1 MIAGARAA
9 MRRLAS
15 ATEPAD
21 PEVLGALRQRWQEL
35 PDHARNDAQMLGRR
49 SVGCEGTHGVFP
61 RCNLACAPCYHSRD
75 ANRVRIDGRHT
86 VAEVDRQMAYL
97 RARRGPRAF
106 AQLIGGEVTL
116 LDPDDH
122 AAALQA
128 MRRHGREP
136 MSMSH
141 GDFDYGYLE
150 RLAVGPDGRRRLDH
164 LSFAGHFDTTM
175 FGRRGAERV
184 EHERDL
190 HRFRRR
196 FCQLFQRLERE
207 HGVDHYL
214 AHNMTVTPGNVGQ
227 IAEMVRA
234 CRQMGFRMFSFQPAA
249 FVGDERRW
257 KSDYRELTPE
267 AVWAEIE
274 RGAGTRL
281 PWGALQMGDAR
292 CNRVAWGLQVGDRW
306 VPVLDDRDPAD
317 LQARDTFLAWFTG
330 VNFGVPRPL
339 LAARLL
345 RVAARHPWVVPLA
358 LGWAGRLLRR
368 AGVLA
373 LARHGARPLTF
384 VMHSFMDAAD
394 VQPAWEL
401 TCRGE
406 TSDDPRIRATQERL
420 AACAYTMAHP
430 ETGALV
436 PACVQHAVLDPHEN
450 AALRRLLPLAP
461 AADRAPGGPTAAP
474 PPLSW

>member
-1 MIAGARAA
+1 MIAGVWAA
-9 MRRLAS
+9 VRRLAS

-21 PEVLGALRQRWQEL
+21 REVLAALGRRWREL
-35 PDHARNDAQMLGRR
+35 PERVRHDAQMLGRR

-75 ANRVRIDGRHT
+75 ANRVRVDGRHT

-122 AAALQA
+122 AAALRA

-141 GDFDYGYLE
+141 GDFGYEYLE
-150 RLAVGPDGRRRLDH
+150 RLAVGPGGRRFER
-164 LSFAGHFDTTM
+164 LSFAGHFDSTM

-184 EHERDL
+184 ERERDL
-190 HRFRRR
+190 NPYRRR
-196 FCQLFQRLERE
+196 FCELFLRLERE
-207 HGVDHYL
+207 HAVGHYL
-214 AHNMTVTPGNVGQ
+214 AHSMTVTPGNVGQ
-227 IAEMVRA
+227 IAEVVRD
-234 CRQMGFRMFSFQPAA
+234 CRRMGFRMFAFQPAA
-249 FVGDERRW
+249 FVGDEARW
-257 KSDYRELTPE
+257 KADYRELTAE

-281 PWGALQMGDAR
+281 PWRVLQVGDAR
-292 CNRVAWGLQVGDRW
+292 CNRTAWGLQVGDRW

-317 LQARDTFLAWFTG
+317 LRARDAFLAWFAG
-330 VNFGVPRPL
+330 VDFGAARPL
-339 LAARLL
+339 LAVRLL
-345 RVAARHPWVVPLA
+345 RLAGRHPRVVPLA
-358 LGWAGRLLRR
+358 LGWAHRLLRR
-368 AGVLA
+368 AGGLA

-394 VQPAWEL
+394 VGPAWEL

-406 TSDDPRIRATQERL
+406 AADDPRVRATQERL

-436 PACVQHAVLDPHEN
+436 PACVQHAVLDPPEN
-450 AALRRLLPLAP
+450 AALRRRLPLTP
-461 AADRAPGGPTAAP
+461 AAGGRPAARPPTRPAPR
-474 PPLSW
+474 